1 MEILTRPAAWKVTKT
16 RFFAVDDII
25 TKQKKNISEYRT
37 LSGSHSQRGMLTFL
51 IQFGDFF
58 FPIYIY
64 FSRDSNYNDTTV
76 KETKI

>member
-16 RFFAVDDII
+16 RFFAVDDVI
-25 TKQKKNISEYRT
+25 TKKKNIISEYRT

-58 FPIYIY
+58 FPIYIC
-64 FSRDSNYNDTTV
+64 FQRQ
-76 KETKI
+76 